1 MFLLFLK
8 FGGKLTLNKTE
19 QSFSV
24 NKVKSALLTLLNQN
38 SLESFKSYTALHSF
52 ATNHI
57 LFQKYKKVE
66 VPKVFKYIQ
75 KLTVAYCV

>member
-1 MFLLFLK
+1 MK
-8 FGGKLTLNKTE
+8 FDSKLTQNKTKKDPN
-19 QSFSV
+19 V
-24 NKVKSALLTLLNQN
+24 NESTLLTLLNQN